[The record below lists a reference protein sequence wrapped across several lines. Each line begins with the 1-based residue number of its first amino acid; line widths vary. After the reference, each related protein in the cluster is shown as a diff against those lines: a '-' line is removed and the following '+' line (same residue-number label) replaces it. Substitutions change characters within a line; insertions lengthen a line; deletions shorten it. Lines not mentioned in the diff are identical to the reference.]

1 MRTTIDIDEKLLADA
16 MRILNVSTKSEAVRI
31 ALERFLRAHAFE
43 EILKLRGKLEWTDDC
58 AASHATSK
66 TKTLDDLVGSLPTP
80 TGQIS
85 LDELCAPVGEPI
97 KSK

>member
-16 MRILNVSTKSEAVRI
+16 MNVLNAPTESGAVRT
-31 ALERFLRAHAFE
+31 ALERVVRAHAYD
-43 EILKLRGKLEWTDDC
+43 EILKLRGKLERTDDR
-58 AASHATSK
+58 AVLDANSK
-66 TKTLDDLVGSLPTP
+66 TKPLDDLVGTLPRP
-80 TGQIS
+80 SRRIS

>member
-16 MRILNVSTKSEAVRI
+16 MKILNVSTKPEAARI
-31 ALERFLRAHAFE
+31 APERFLHAHAFE
-43 EILKLRGKLEWTDDC
+43 DILKLPGKLERTGDR
-58 AASHATSK
+58 AFPEATSK
-66 TKTLDDLVGSLPTP
+66 TKTLDDLVGTLPMP

-85 LDELCAPVGEPI
+85 LGELCAPVGEPS